1 MEPLAVPRLLRSPV
15 CLILSASRAISPLV
29 CLRVCMCVCVCVC
42 VCACVWV
49 WVCAACAYVVV
60 DTVPLMVYSA
70 PLTCRTMHVVR
81 GCYTGLLQQ
90 NTNTAA
96 GIEADRTSD
105 CRLLASALAAWNV
118 QSLSHYHAIQ
128 TRHRAVDALL
138 AQRQVALCACYLLH
152 WRRLV
157 SERVGSGSVRVRDRF
172 REKE

>member
-1 MEPLAVPRLLRSPV
+1 MRVRVRLRLR
-15 CLILSASRAISPLV
+15 
-29 CLRVCMCVCVCVC
+29 LRLGLDMCCMHLCM
-42 VCACVWV
+42 
-49 WVCAACAYVVV
+49 VV
-60 DTVPLMVYSA
+60 DTMPLMVYSA
-70 PLTCRTMHVVR
+70 PLSCRTMHVVR

-90 NTNTAA
+90 NTNMAA
-96 GIEADRTSD
+96 VIEADRMSD
-105 CRLLASALAAWNV
+105 CRLLASALAAWSV
-118 QSLSHYHAIQ
+118 QSLSHHYTIQ